1 MIPAEK
7 PPKLDIFA
15 LPAQT
20 SLLFFIIVV
29 VLGIPVLLSGSKS
42 SFLLLPVLPVG
53 VALLTLWEF
62 LRQPDVQQQRW
73 RMAALPAG
81 YGWLRDWI
89 GRLAQEAGLR
99 QPPQLL
105 IAHGPLGAPFAFGTW
120 RRRFLAFPAW
130 LLPEMA
136 TAVRRSHGDDPA
148 AVEAVLRHELAHF
161 VNQDVWL
168 ASFSRSLLKMTVVFM
183 AANWF
188 ALLWL
193 PFTYELLR
201 QAVGDWSSLLPASL
215 LDLLPPDV
223 RQCIGQPPPL
233 IPANVVVWE
242 TMIGVALWP
251 LIVGALLLWRT
262 TWNALLQVREQ
273 AADARVASWLR
284 SAAPVGRA
292 MHWFN
297 GVQATAFVEEER
309 ASAWDRLRAVPRIV
323 PGVKRIA
330 QPLTWPG
337 AAAAGGWWS
346 PQPPAAARHDTLA
359 RPERVYGSTAAIG
372 RRAGLAVLLLYG
384 LLTSIFA
391 PAGQGAN
398 SEIAVGLGFVLL
410 ALGLT
415 PMAIVDG
422 HDRRLLLRQVGHAV
436 AIYALLFGV
445 VVMVMLGLAALVLA
459 WQPRSLDLTL
469 YAIAMVVPRG
479 DLVVVVD
486 DPRAWL
492 LHTFQGALLT
502 FGLGLP
508 LLILLA
514 VLADLSLKRWALTW
528 YGAPLIQRRPKLFL
542 LSVTAMGL
550 LVLWWGA
557 VPLLNLAA
565 FPTIFQPDGAFWLR
579 LGLAAL
585 VMVLAL
591 SVGLIMHTRYARR
604 CPGCTGQVAGPYRLG
619 KHCPECGRQL
629 NPWLVAGY

>member
-1 MIPAEK
+1 MPAEK
-7 PPKLDIFA
+7 PPKLNIFA
-15 LPAQT
+15 LPSQT
-20 SLLFFIIVV
+20 SLLFLIIVV
-29 VLGIPVLLSGSKS
+29 VLGIPVLLSGSES

-62 LRQPDVQQQRW
+62 LRQPDVQRRRW
-73 RMAALPAG
+73 RMEDFPAEHV
-81 YGWLRDWI
+81 WLRDWI
-89 GRLAQEAGLR
+89 GHLAQEVGLR

-105 IAHGPLGAPFAFGTW
+105 IARGALGAPFAFGTW
-120 RRRFLAFPAW
+120 RRHFLAFPAW

-136 TAVRRSHGDDPA
+136 AAARRTHNDDPA

-168 ASFSRSLLKMTVVFM
+168 ASFSRSLLKMTVIFM
-183 AANWF
+183 VANWF
-188 ALLWL
+188 AMLWL

-201 QAVGDWSSLLPASL
+201 QAVTDWSSLLPAPL
-215 LDLLPPDV
+215 LDLFPADI
-223 RQCIGQPPPL
+223 QQFISQPPPL
-233 IPANVVVWE
+233 AGADVLVME

-251 LIVGALLLWRT
+251 LIVGALLLWGT

-284 SAAPVGRA
+284 GAAPVGRA

-297 GVQATAFVEEER
+297 GVQVTAFVEEDST
-309 ASAWDRLRAVPRIV
+309 SAWDRLRAVLRTM
-323 PGVKRIA
+323 PGVRRAA
-330 QPLTWPG
+330 QPLAWPG
-337 AAAAGGWWS
+337 AALAGRWWS
-346 PQPPAAARHDTLA
+346 PQPPAAARHVTLA
-359 RPERVYGSTAAIG
+359 QPEQVYGSAAAIG

-415 PMAIVDG
+415 PMALVDG

-445 VVMVMLGLAALVLA
+445 VVMIMLGLAALVLA
-459 WQPRSLDLTL
+459 WLPRSLDMTL
-469 YAIAMVVPRG
+469 YAIAMVAPRG
-479 DLVVVVD
+479 DLPVVVN
-486 DPRAWL
+486 DPTAWL
-492 LHTFQGALLT
+492 LQAFLGALLT

-508 LLILLA
+508 LLMSLA

-528 YGAPLIQRRPKLFL
+528 YAAPLIQRRPKLFL
-542 LSVTAMGL
+542 LSVTVIGL

-557 VPLLNLAA
+557 VPMLNLVA

-585 VMVLAL
+585 LAVLTLGIGL
-591 SVGLIMHTRYARR
+591 SMHVRYTHR
-604 CPGCTGQVAGPYRLG
+604 CPGCSAQVNGPYTLG
-619 KHCPECGRQL
+619 KRCPECDCQL

>member
-1 MIPAEK
+1 MPAEK
-7 PPKLDIFA
+7 PPKLNIFA
-15 LPAQT
+15 LPSQT
-20 SLLFFIIVV
+20 SLLFLIIVV

-62 LRQPDVQQQRW
+62 LRQPDVQRRRW
-73 RMAALPAG
+73 RMEELPAD
-81 YGWLRDWI
+81 YDWLRGWI
-89 GRLAQEAGLR
+89 GGLAQEAGLQ

-105 IAHGPLGAPFAFGTW
+105 IARGPLGAPFAFGTW
-120 RRRFLAFPAW
+120 RRHALAFPAW

-136 TAVRRSHGDDPA
+136 VAVRRTHTDDPA

-183 AANWF
+183 AASWF
-188 ALLWL
+188 AMLWL

-201 QAVGDWSSLLPASL
+201 QAVGDWSSLLPAPL
-215 LDLLPPDV
+215 LDLFPADIQQFV
-223 RQCIGQPPPL
+223 SQPPSL
-233 IPANVVVWE
+233 TAADVLVME
-242 TMIGVALWP
+242 TMIAVALWP

-297 GVQATAFVEEER
+297 GVQATAFVEEEN
-309 ASAWDRLRAVPRIV
+309 ASAWDRLRAALRNTSDL
-323 PGVKRIA
+323 RRAA
-330 QPLTWPG
+330 QPLAWPG
-337 AAAAGGWWS
+337 AAAAGRWWS
-346 PQPPAAARHDTLA
+346 PQPPAAARHVTLA
-359 RPERVYGSTAAIG
+359 RPEQVYGSAAGIG

-384 LLTSIFA
+384 LLASIFA

-398 SEIAVGLGFVLL
+398 SEVAVGLGFVLL

-422 HDRRLLLRQVGHAV
+422 HDRRLLLRQIGHAV
-436 AIYALLFGV
+436 TIYALLFGA
-445 VVMVMLGLAALVLA
+445 VVMATLGLAALVLA

-469 YAIAMVVPRG
+469 YAIAMVAPRG
-479 DLVVVVD
+479 NLVVVVD
-486 DPRAWL
+486 DPTAWL
-492 LHTFQGALLT
+492 LEAFLGSLLT

-508 LLILLA
+508 ILMFAA

-528 YGAPLIQRRPKLFL
+528 YAAPLIQRRPKLFL
-542 LSVTAMGL
+542 ISVTAIGFL
-550 LVLWWGA
+550 ILWWGG
-557 VPLLNLAA
+557 VPLLNLVA

-579 LGLAAL
+579 LLLAVLLA
-585 VMVLAL
+585 MLAL
-591 SVGLIMHTRYARR
+591 GAGLTMHVRYAHK
-604 CPGCTGQVAGPYRLG
+604 CPGCAGKAPGPYRLG
-619 KHCPECGRQL
+619 QRCPECRHQL

>member
-1 MIPAEK
+1 MSAEK
-7 PPKLDIFA
+7 PPKLNIFA
-15 LPAQT
+15 LPSQT
-20 SLLFFIIVV
+20 SLLFLVIVV

-62 LRQPDVQQQRW
+62 LRQPDVQRRRW
-73 RMAALPAG
+73 RMEDFPAEHD
-81 YGWLRDWI
+81 WLRDWI
-89 GRLAQEAGLR
+89 GHLAQEVGLR

-105 IAHGPLGAPFAFGTW
+105 VAHGALGAPFAFGTW
-120 RRRFLAFPAW
+120 RRHFLAFPAW
-130 LLPEMA
+130 LVPEMA
-136 TAVRRSHGDDPA
+136 AAARRSHSDDPA

-168 ASFSRSLLKMTVVFM
+168 ASFSRSLLKMTVIFM

-188 ALLWL
+188 AMLWL

-201 QAVGDWSSLLPASL
+201 QAMADWSGLLPAPL
-215 LDLLPPDV
+215 LDLLPADM
-223 RQCIGQPPPL
+223 RQFVSQPPPL
-233 IPANVVVWE
+233 TAADVLVME
-242 TMIGVALWP
+242 TMIAVALWP

-284 SAAPVGRA
+284 SAAPAGRA

-297 GVQATAFVEEER
+297 GVQATAFVEEQNPSVWE
-309 ASAWDRLRAVPRIV
+309 RLRSGLRSVSGIHRVAP
-323 PGVKRIA
+323 
-330 QPLTWPG
+330 PLSWPG
-337 AAAAGGWWS
+337 AAVAGRWWS
-346 PQPPAAARHDTLA
+346 PQPPAAARHITLA
-359 RPERVYGSTAAIG
+359 RPEQVYGSAAAIG

-384 LLTSIFA
+384 LLASIFA
-391 PAGQGAN
+391 PAGQGIN

-415 PMAIVDG
+415 PMALVDG
-422 HDRRLLLRQVGHAV
+422 HNRRLLLRQVGRAV

-445 VVMVMLGLAALVLA
+445 VVMTMLGLAALVLA
-459 WQPRSLDLTL
+459 WMPRSLDLTL
-469 YAIAMVVPRG
+469 YAIAMVAPRG
-479 DLVVVVD
+479 DLSVVVD

-492 LHTFQGALLT
+492 LQAVLGALLT

-508 LLILLA
+508 LLIWLA
-514 VLADLSLKRWALTW
+514 VLVDLSLKRWALTW
-528 YGAPLIQRRPKLFL
+528 YAAPLVQRRPKLFL
-542 LSVTAMGL
+542 LGVTAIGL

-557 VPLLNLAA
+557 VPLLNLVA
-565 FPTIFQPDGAFWLR
+565 FPTIFQPDGPFWLR

-585 VMVLAL
+585 LTVLAL
-591 SVGLIMHTRYARR
+591 GIGLFMHARYARR
-604 CPGCTGQVAGPYRLG
+604 CPGCAGQAAGPYTLG
-619 KHCPECGRQL
+619 KRCCECGRQL

>member
-1 MIPAEK
+1 MPGEK
-7 PPKLDIFA
+7 SPKLNIFA
-15 LPAQT
+15 LPSQT
-20 SLLFFIIVV
+20 SLLFLIIVV
-29 VLGIPVLLSGSKS
+29 VLGVPVLFSGSKS

-53 VALLTLWEF
+53 VGLLTLWEF
-62 LRQPDVQQQRW
+62 LRQPDVQRRRW
-73 RMAALPAG
+73 RMEGLPAEHD
-81 YGWLRDWI
+81 WLRDWI
-89 GRLAQEAGLR
+89 GHLAQQAEL
-99 QPPQLL
+99 QQLPQLL
-105 IAHGPLGAPFAFGTW
+105 VAHGPLGAPFAFGTW
-120 RRRFLAFPAW
+120 RRHYLAFPAW
-130 LLPEMA
+130 LLPELA
-136 TAVRRSHGDDPA
+136 AAVRRTHSDDPA

-168 ASFSRSLLKMTVVFM
+168 ASFSRSLLKMTVIFM

-188 ALLWL
+188 AMLWL

-201 QAVGDWSSLLPASL
+201 QAVADWSSLLPASL
-215 LDLLPPDV
+215 LALLPTDV
-223 RQCIGQPPPL
+223 QQFVGQPPPVT
-233 IPANVVVWE
+233 VVDVLVME

-273 AADARVASWLR
+273 AADARVATWLR

-297 GVQATAFVEEER
+297 GVQATAFVTEEET
-309 ASAWDRLRAVPRIV
+309 SARDRLRSALRTL
-323 PGVKRIA
+323 PGARRAA
-330 QPLTWPG
+330 QPLAWPG
-337 AAAAGGWWS
+337 AAATGRWWS
-346 PQPPAAARHDTLA
+346 PQPPAAARHTTLA
-359 RPERVYGSTAAIG
+359 RPEQVYGSAAAIG

-384 LLTSIFA
+384 LLASIFA

-415 PMAIVDG
+415 PMALVEG
-422 HDRRLLLRQVGHAV
+422 HNRRLLLWQVGRAV

-445 VVMVMLGLAALVLA
+445 VVMVMLGVAALVLA

-469 YAIAMVVPRG
+469 YAIAMVAPRG
-479 DLVVVVD
+479 DLTVVVD
-486 DPRAWL
+486 DPAAWL
-492 LHTFQGALLT
+492 LQAFLGALLT

-508 LLILLA
+508 LLMASA
-514 VLADLSLKRWALTW
+514 VLADLSFKRWALTW
-528 YGAPLIQRRPKLFL
+528 YAAPLMQRRPKLFL

-557 VPLLNLAA
+557 VPLLNLVA

-585 VMVLAL
+585 LAVLAL
-591 SVGLIMHTRYARR
+591 GVGLSMHARYAHR
-604 CPGCTGQVAGPYRLG
+604 CPGCAGRVAGPYTLG
-619 KHCPECGRQL
+619 KRCSECGRQL